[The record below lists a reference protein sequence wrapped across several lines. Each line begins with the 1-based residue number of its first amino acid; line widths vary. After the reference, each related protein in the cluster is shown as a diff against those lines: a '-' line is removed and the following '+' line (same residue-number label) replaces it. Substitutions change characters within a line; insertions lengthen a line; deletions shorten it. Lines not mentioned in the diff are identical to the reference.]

1 MSNTILR
8 RSLNNVFDGGVA
20 TSAMDTLATGPFLI
34 AYALMFGAGN
44 IAIGFLGAIGFVGN
58 LMHLLSAYLIEQGKS
73 PKQISVLFSAVS
85 RPFYLIAALLAFGA
99 GSIWA
104 LIFLIVCFSATYMIG
119 SVAGGAWLPWMKALV
134 PEKLM
139 GRFFSHRF
147 KWMMIA
153 KIVCY
158 GSGASLIWYFEKYQP
173 QSTIFAYSILLV
185 VAFIISLYT
194 IIKTK
199 KENKKPKSK
208 IYEMLEN
215 KEFDKVKYT
224 LLESEYVVQNIGDEY
239 FIYLENSFDFVA
251 TKEEFQLLVTVYKDK
266 VSLDI
271 DLNDNELETMD
282 EEYFNNQI
290 ESLTVLPLTENSNV
304 EDVIKMMDNMIN
316 IFGEELLQLR
326 DKYKK

>member
-1 MSNTILR
+1 MPKKNKVVDFLTKENKYEQHILCVV
-8 RSLNNVFDGGVA
+8 SIVSIIIGILGVLGIIDINGNKMLF
-20 TSAMDTLATGPFLI
+20 TVLLIISPF
-34 AYALMFGAGN
+34 
-44 IAIGFLGAIGFVGN
+44 
-58 LMHLLSAYLIEQGKS
+58 
-73 PKQISVLFSAVS
+73 
-85 RPFYLIAALLAFGA
+85 
-99 GSIWA
+99 
-104 LIFLIVCFSATYMIG
+104 
-119 SVAGGAWLPWMKALV
+119 
-134 PEKLM
+134 
-139 GRFFSHRF
+139 
-147 KWMMIA
+147 
-153 KIVCY
+153 
-158 GSGASLIWYFEKYQP
+158 
-173 QSTIFAYSILLV
+173 
-185 VAFIISLYT
+185 AFIISLYT

-224 LLESEYVVQNIGDEY
+224 LLESEYVVQNIGEEY
-239 FIYLENSFDFVA
+239 FIYLQNSFDFVA

-282 EEYFNNQI
+282 EEYFNNVV
-290 ESLTVLPLTENSNV
+290 ESITFLPLTENSNV